1 MKNFVWTAELS
12 KSRLLAKNVL
22 IDKSKKNLSCTSLIF
37 HNFHKLLQKKC
48 IFLKKKRIYNH
59 FIFWINSLAQ
69 QKKLHKTA
77 DNIYK
82 GKLFSDIHALDCVK
96 STANINIKP
105 WLLLIETMKEVKIKR
120 VF

>member
-1 MKNFVWTAELS
+1 MNNFVWTAELS

-22 IDKSKKNLSCTSLIF
+22 IDKSKKNPVLYFSNISQLSQVSTKEVHF
-37 HNFHKLLQKKC
+37 F
-48 IFLKKKRIYNH
+48 FKKRIYNH

-82 GKLFSDIHALDCVK
+82 GELFSDIHALDCVK